1 LKFQQPNVEISRN
14 FKQIILIMPLI
25 LAQIQDLG
33 FIRETAHPYP
43 NAYKKD
49 IQSSKTHYKR
59 MRIFSDS
66 DTMIVFNHIHYKYDY
81 PSCITNKK
89 DTGIKIYHQ
98 KVIGEEAVKYN
109 MERFGF

>member
-1 LKFQQPNVEISRN
+1 
-14 FKQIILIMPLI
+14 MPLT
-25 LAQIQDLG
+25 LEQIQDLG
-33 FIRETAHPYP
+33 FIRETEHPYP

-49 IQSSKTHYKR
+49 ILISKTHYKR
-59 MRIFSDS
+59 MRIFTDS
-66 DTMIVFNHIHYKYDY
+66 DTVIVFNNIHCKYDY
-81 PSCITNKK
+81 PACITAKK